1 VAALV
6 VAFVVATG
14 ASAHGD
20 GAASQLFLS
29 EITSIAPAIP
39 GVTGVVLSR
48 DDQIELDNAQGATFT
63 VLGYEGEPY
72 LRFSKDGISVNLHSP
87 ARYLNSDRFAQVS
100 LPADANA
107 KLAPKWDV
115 LTLGKRWSWH
125 DHRIHWMST
134 ILPPAAKADPQRSH
148 LVFDWTIPVQ
158 VAGAVAG
165 TGAGTSTIAGK
176 LTYVPPQGG
185 SDIGLIVGIALPVG
199 VVLLAGAASVLLV
212 LRRRRGSTPA
222 A

>member
-1 VAALV
+1 MVALV
-6 VAFVVATG
+6 VVAG
-14 ASAHGD
+14 ASAHGG
-20 GAASQLFLS
+20 GAVSKLFLS
-29 EITSIAPAIP
+29 AITSIAPAIP

-48 DDQIELDNAQGATFT
+48 DDQVELDNTQGATFT

-72 LRFSKDGISVNLHSP
+72 LRFSKDGVSVNLHSP

-100 LPADANA
+100 LPVDADA
-107 KLAPKWDV
+107 KLAPKWEV

-134 ILPPAAKADPQRSH
+134 ILPPAAKADPKHRH

-158 VAGAVAG
+158 VA
-165 TGAGTSTIAGK
+165 GAGTSTIAGK
-176 LTYVPPQGG
+176 LTYVPPQAG

-199 VVLLAGAASVLLV
+199 VLLLAGAATGLLV
-212 LRRRRGSTPA
+212 LRRRRGSAPA